1 MYVYNYRIFD
11 KRYLPVTSL
20 AILADENNSWRPDRY
35 SSEQWGCQINFKFPM
50 VKLIDYKNQIDNLL
64 NQSNPFA
71 IITAAHLKTKDTKD
85 DPQKR
90 YSWKWTIT
98 TALYEKGFLEQDILS
113 LYRLIDWLMMLPED
127 LTKRFTE
134 NLITYEEGKK
144 MPYVTSAERIGME
157 KGMEK
162 GLEKGLLTADKEM
175 VLEALDIKF
184 SSNVPED
191 IHKKINALNNRILL
205 KKLLRST
212 FQAKN
217 LDGFRKTLQEI
228 PPEQMQAQ

>member
-1 MYVYNYRIFD
+1 MSITNWAV
-11 KRYLPVTSL
+11 RYPRLF
-20 AILADENNSWRPDRY
+20 Y
-35 SSEQWGCQINFKFPM
+35 IN
-50 VKLIDYKNQIDNLL
+50 KLLFQVDWNAFRLHSNQIDNLL

-98 TALYEKGFLEQDILS
+98 TALYEKGFSEQDILS
-113 LYRLIDWLMMLPED
+113 IYRLIDWLMMLPED

-134 NLITYEEGKK
+134 NLITYEEEKK
-144 MPYVTSAERIGME
+144 MPYVTSAERI
-157 KGMEK
+157 GMEK

-175 VLEALDIKF
+175 VLEVLDIKF

-205 KKLLRST
+205 KKLHRSAI
-212 FQAKN
+212 QSKD
-217 LDGFRKTLQEI
+217 LDGFRKILQEI